1 MPITKSAHKA
11 LRQSKKRHTANKEKM
26 TELKSVIKDFKKMVV
41 AGKIKDAKKQ
51 LNIVF
56 KKLDKAAKTNLIKKN
71 KSSRLKS
78 RLSKLLNKN
87 TK

>member
-1 MPITKSAHKA
+1 M
-11 LRQSKKRHTANKEKM
+11 
-26 TELKSVIKDFKKMVV
+26 VI
-41 AGKIKDAKKQ
+41 AGKVKDAKKQ

-56 KKLDKAAKTNLIKKN
+56 KKLDKAAKINVIKKN

>member
-11 LRQSKKRHTANKEKM
+11 LRQSKKRQKTNKIKM
-26 TELKSVIKDFKKMVV
+26 TELKSVIKDFKKMII

-71 KSSRLKS
+71 KSNRLKS

-87 TK
+87 AK

>member
-26 TELKSVIKDFKKMVV
+26 AELKSVIKDFKKMVV

>member
-1 MPITKSAHKA
+1 MPLTKSAHKA
-11 LRQSKKRHTANKEKM
+11 LRQSKKRRVANKTKM
-26 TELKSVIKDFKKMVV
+26 TELKSVIKDFKKMIA
-41 AGKIKDAKKQ
+41 AGKAKEAKKQ
-51 LNIVF
+51 LDTAF
-56 KKLDKAAKTNLIKKN
+56 KKLDKAAKTNIIKKN